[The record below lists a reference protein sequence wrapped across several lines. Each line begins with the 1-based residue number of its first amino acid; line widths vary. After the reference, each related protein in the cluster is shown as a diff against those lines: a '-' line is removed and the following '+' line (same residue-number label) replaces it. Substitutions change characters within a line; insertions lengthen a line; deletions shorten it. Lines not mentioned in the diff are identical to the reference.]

1 MMRVMWLLWEQLQQC
16 ICAYLH
22 GTSPDVS
29 LVTIEPLL
37 SQ

>member
-1 MMRVMWLLWEQLQQC
+1 MRVMWLLWEQLQQC

-22 GTSPDVS
+22 GTSDVS